1 MFSTLLRGHRGP
13 PPAGR
18 ASEGASR
25 DALGV
30 APGRRS
36 VRRIPRGL
44 GTTGCLGPLC
54 AGRGASTLPTALL
67 SPGRTRGGSS
77 GCPRR
82 RSPLARRGR
91 RTRPGPGRRGRLPAT
106 SGEHCTSS
114 STSASSA
121 PPRDVLLR
129 VQPVAPELV
138 EAAGGL
144 GDGPDMGIAGR
155 LIPRRAPRH
164 RPPLAEPPPRP
175 APGLRAA
182 AGFRDARI
190 YASRPNR
197 LPRVPRRRD
206 CPECDADAWWYGSA
220 PTPSCA
226 SGLRAVA
233 GVQLRQPKAPRAAEL
248 PTVRRDPLLVPQPKK
263 HPLRRLPVL
272 AQG

>member
-82 RSPLARRGR
+82 RSPLARRRR

-182 AGFRDARI
+182 AGCLGAGTARSATRTCGGTDRLLRLPALLACGRWPECRF
-190 YASRPNR
+190 ASRK
-197 LPRVPRRRD
+197 LP
-206 CPECDADAWWYGSA
+206 
-220 PTPSCA
+220 
-226 SGLRAVA
+226 
-233 GVQLRQPKAPRAAEL
+233 APRSCPRCGGTLFCSHSQKSIPCAACRFSQR
-248 PTVRRDPLLVPQPKK
+248 VRVK
-263 HPLRRLPVL
+263 
-272 AQG
+272 